1 MHQSTGK
8 TKKSLRN
15 NRITYSSDYSR
26 WSESQYI
33 PDDNASKEEE
43 LEKRLVKEKRELE
56 RFEEVNKEWCQEL
69 EKDMKKREQKQMK
82 IKASATSLR
91 LKGNKLFK
99 AQSFNEA
106 LKVYY
111 KALEID
117 PYSINIL
124 TNIALTYEK
133 LRIYEYALDF
143 CNRLLHINDQ
153 NLKGLYIRHRIYLL
167 MKEYQKAILDLEQCA
182 RIDPKN
188 VEVVKAREMIARH
201 TCDETYERLVQNAIS
216 LSSVEKQSTKNE
228 SEDNLLIV
236 PENCQNSTH
245 DSTIKHKC
253 QMIDNSITLL
263 KESRVVISDTYFD
276 DECFF
281 QLLGGCSRSHNHH
294 FATMIT
300 PFVIKLENCK
310 VARTYMRISGH
321 LDEMCEYV
329 TTLYGKITNYSEGDE
344 NEARNYLSEIL
355 IYLLMIEKS
364 VTEEDRSKLKI
375 VEVRKIKMNYIHATK
390 SFLSTILM
398 NNSFFT
404 LVTEK

>member
-99 AQSFNEA
+99 EQSFNEA

-124 TNIALTYEK
+124 TNIA
-133 LRIYEYALDF
+133 IDF
-143 CNRLLHINDQ
+143 FI
-153 NLKGLYIRHRIYLL
+153 
-167 MKEYQKAILDLEQCA
+167 
-182 RIDPKN
+182 
-188 VEVVKAREMIARH
+188 
-201 TCDETYERLVQNAIS
+201 
-216 LSSVEKQSTKNE
+216 
-228 SEDNLLIV
+228 
-236 PENCQNSTH
+236 
-245 DSTIKHKC
+245 
-253 QMIDNSITLL
+253 
-263 KESRVVISDTYFD
+263 
-276 DECFF
+276 
-281 QLLGGCSRSHNHH
+281 
-294 FATMIT
+294 
-300 PFVIKLENCK
+300 
-310 VARTYMRISGH
+310 
-321 LDEMCEYV
+321 
-329 TTLYGKITNYSEGDE
+329 
-344 NEARNYLSEIL
+344 
-355 IYLLMIEKS
+355 LMI
-364 VTEEDRSKLKI
+364 KI
-375 VEVRKIKMNYIHATK
+375 
-390 SFLSTILM
+390 
-398 NNSFFT
+398 
-404 LVTEK
+404 